1 MLAGKAV
8 LQAGFFLIVDCQ
20 RPGCLYAART
30 GSAEEG

>member
-8 LQAGFFLIVDCQ
+8 LHAGIFLIVDCQ
-20 RPGCLYAART
+20 SGGCLYAAVT